1 MHKVPDQRP
10 EFGHFCGGCF
20 QASQRQYPYG
30 DRSHR
35 RSSDPLHLPVLPEI
49 LCQRYRGRRCERLIQ
64 KFEKTVVVFKKSLYN
79 RVVAKAATLFV
90 YNSSEHKQNEKTG
103 YANWFAI
110 GWIVILWWAERPS
123 ASDKSCE
130 CSDSACNARVWSL
143 MIWTF
148 WIIL

>member
-79 RVVAKAATLFV
+79 RVVEFV
-90 YNSSEHKQNEKTG
+90 TALLYYKEMVTIQHHLDE
-103 YANWFAI
+103 
-110 GWIVILWWAERPS
+110 AEPLQ
-123 ASDKSCE
+123 E
-130 CSDSACNARVWSL
+130 NGE
-143 MIWTF
+143 F
-148 WIIL
+148 